1 MDHVEPTSTRYV
13 CDSKRRKE
21 IDVSFAMPISGK
33 TFHLES
39 FGEKVLLFLSRYFFY
54 VENLGFQSFTSL
66 VADLRHE
73 RNRIFHI
80 TGPVYAKTYIYI
92 LGICL

>member
-1 MDHVEPTSTRYV
+1 MSPQNVLSGFNLQKKT
-13 CDSKRRKE
+13 E
-21 IDVSFAMPISGK
+21 I
-33 TFHLES
+33 HLES
-39 FGEKVLLFLSRYFFY
+39 FGKKVLLFLSRYFFY

-80 TGPVYAKTYIYI
+80 TGPVYAKTYIYL